1 VEAFKVWCYYLK
13 SAPITVRVQSDHK
26 NLKYFYL
33 KKVTK
38 LNARQ
43 ARWAELL
50 AAYDFKIEYYPGRH
64 NPADAPSRQRDYEA
78 AQAEQDVGLLP
89 TL

>member
-1 VEAFKVWCYYLK
+1 MEAFKVWRHYLK
-13 SAPITVRVQSDHK
+13 SALIMVQVQSDHK

-38 LNARQ
+38 LNTRQ

-50 AAYDFKIEYYPGRH
+50 AMYDFEIKYHPGRH
-64 NPADAPSRQRDYEA
+64 NPADAPS
-78 AQAEQDVGLLP
+78 
-89 TL
+89 

>member
-1 VEAFKVWCYYLK
+1 MVQ
-13 SAPITVRVQSDHK
+13 VQSDHE

-43 ARWAELL
+43 AYWAELL
-50 AAYDFKIEYYPGRH
+50 AAYDFEIEYHLGRY
-64 NPADAPSRQRDYEA
+64 NPVDALS
-78 AQAEQDVGLLP
+78 
-89 TL
+89 

>member
-1 VEAFKVWCYYLK
+1 MIIEAFKVWYYYLK
-13 SAPITVRVQSDHK
+13 SALIIVQVQSNHK

-43 ARWAELL
+43 AHWAELL
-50 AAYDFKIEYYPGRH
+50 AMYDFEIKYYPGRH
-64 NPADAPSRQRDYEA
+64 NPVDAPLQ
-78 AQAEQDVGLLP
+78 
-89 TL
+89 

>member
-1 VEAFKVWCYYLK
+1 MEAFKVWRYYLE
-13 SAPITVRVQSDHK
+13 SAPTTVRVQSDHE

-38 LNARQ
+38 LK
-43 ARWAELL
+43 ARWVELL
-50 AAYDFKIEYYPGRH
+50 AAYDFKIEYHPGRH
-64 NPADAPSRQRDYEA
+64 NPADAPSRQQDYKA
-78 AQAEQDVGLLP
+78 AQAEQDIGLLP